1 MKHVHNVDNFV
12 RYLNKQPVYR
22 NTIIITS
29 FVIFNIALCYI
40 LHKKKP
46 WAWAPTTESYNQED
60 FVSAGASHVI
70 AFI

>member
-12 RYLNKQPVYR
+12 HYLN
-22 NTIIITS
+22 NITS
-29 FVIFNIALCYI
+29 FVILNIALCYV

-46 WAWAPTTESYNQED
+46 WAWAPTMESYSQED